1 MQKKSNMANNKS
13 FHSRPQIKI
22 LNGIILLMISTV
34 LLGCTGTKFL
44 KDNQSFYTGAE
55 IKFDTQ
61 GKRVGRKKILE
72 EELQE
77 YIQPKPNKKFLGM
90 RSGVWF
96 YFIAGT
102 PKKEKGGLR
111 NFIKKKLGKP
121 PVLFSEATPDRTAK
135 TLTGQLH
142 NEGYF
147 QSKVSFE
154 TKTKRKE
161 TKVIYK
167 VILPRPYRL
176 DTIRY
181 PRGRDSVYASILTSL
196 RETSLLKEK
205 QRYDLERMQAEQ
217 ARIEKELENE

>member
-1 MQKKSNMANNKS
+1 MRRIERCKL
-13 FHSRPQIKI
+13 I
-22 LNGIILLMISTV
+22 NGIFLLIIS
-34 LLGCTGTKFL
+34 LNLWGCTGTKFL
-44 KDNQSFYTGAE
+44 KENESFYTGAE
-55 IKFDTQ
+55 INFDTQ
-61 GKRVGRKKILE
+61 GKRVGRKKILR

-121 PVLFSEATPDRTAK
+121 PVLFSEAKPDRTAK
-135 TLTGQLH
+135 TLNGQLH

-154 TKTKRKE
+154 TKSKKKE
-161 TKVIYK
+161 TKVIYNCNTARA
-167 VILPRPYRL
+167 LPSGYGTISATSRQCVCSYY
-176 DTIRY
+176 DTVKREFAVKRKAAIR
-181 PRGRDSVYASILTSL
+181 S
-196 RETSLLKEK
+196 
-205 QRYDLERMQAEQ
+205 
-217 ARIEKELENE
+217 